1 MSLIE
6 PYALFTRDAMIQ
18 VFPASVDSATD
29 DAAGLGEDIDLERV
43 VWDSEYRNE
52 IKRRLGTPPALKR

>member
-6 PYALFTRDAMIQ
+6 PYALFTRDAIIQ
-18 VFPASVDSATD
+18 VFPASVASATD
-29 DAAGLGEDIDLERV
+29 DADATSEDIDLERV

-52 IKRRLGTPPALKR
+52 IKRRLGTSPTLTR